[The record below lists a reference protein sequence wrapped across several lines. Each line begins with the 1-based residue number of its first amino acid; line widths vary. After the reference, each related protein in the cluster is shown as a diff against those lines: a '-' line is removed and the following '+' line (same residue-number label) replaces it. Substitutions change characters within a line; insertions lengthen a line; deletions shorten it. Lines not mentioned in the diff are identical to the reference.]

1 MWERE
6 DKALHNLCSLFSG
19 RNFRKCQDVEEK
31 TKSIKGNEWMPGHP
45 EWIFLGD
52 CHDVG
57 YFQGSPKVPQ
67 KWPWMFCGCFPNSPS
82 PYKKKKAIYGH
93 RINGTFLVEI
103 LITVF
108 SGLILYNKQKFRMCL
123 QLVTRG
129 IIKSPPKMQ
138 FARWW
143 LIKKGISECE
153 GKSQNEILTGQLR
166 KWLEFFLIGFS
177 FLFWF

>member
-1 MWERE
+1 MQSKAFLSFLWSWSRQNYPPQGWSCINVTITFCSAMWERE

-67 KWPWMFCGCFPNSPS
+67 KWPWRFCGCFPNSPPPHPKHKIIS
-82 PYKKKKAIYGH
+82 YI
-93 RINGTFLVEI
+93 GTQDKWHIFGWDFSNS
-103 LITVF
+103 VF
-108 SGLILYNKQKFRMCL
+108 RFDSL
-123 QLVTRG
+123 Q
-129 IIKSPPKMQ
+129 
-138 FARWW
+138 
-143 LIKKGISECE
+143 
-153 GKSQNEILTGQLR
+153 
-166 KWLEFFLIGFS
+166 
-177 FLFWF
+177 

>member
-1 MWERE
+1 MSGCGGKNQINKRKWMNAR
-6 DKALHNLCSLFSG
+6 APWVNL
-19 RNFRKCQDVEEK
+19 
-31 TKSIKGNEWMPGHP
+31 PGWLP
-45 EWIFLGD
+45 WCWILPG
-52 CHDVG
+52 VT
-57 YFQGSPKVPQ
+57 QGSTKVAMDVL
-67 KWPWMFCGCFPNSPS
+67 WMFSKLSLPPQ
-82 PYKKKKAIYGH
+82 KKKKAIYGH